1 MATIQ
6 LRDALISDINF
17 MQCANALFHLGATF
31 NPVKIITGPGKS
43 QKDGL
48 TYQVIEGPV
57 VHYDEENVA
66 KEKVIEV
73 LNAHGLNERQSPS

>member
-1 MATIQ
+1 MAKIQ
-6 LRDALISDINF
+6 LQDALISDANF
-17 MQCANALFHLGATF
+17 MQCANALFQHGATF

-57 VHYDEENVA
+57 VQYDKTKVSKENLLA
-66 KEKVIEV
+66 F
-73 LNAHGLNERQSPS
+73 LNAYGLNERQS